1 MDKMKVH
8 VEGIGEVQVNQGSR
22 LKDIAR
28 EAYKDEYRKYLG
40 AKINNEVF
48 NLNTFAREGESIEFF
63 DISDEDGY
71 RIYTKKIGRAHV

>member
-40 AKINNEVF
+40 AKIKDRKSV
-48 NLNTFAREGESIEFF
+48 
-63 DISDEDGY
+63 
-71 RIYTKKIGRAHV
+71 V